1 MKPQTLANGSV
12 KYINPQTRTSV
23 STDISGR
30 VTMLERP
37 GLKATAF
44 RADGRAARI
53 EQTRPDGSTM
63 LVERGR
69 NDVRRVEVIRPGGVR
84 VVTQG
89 QRGFVERRLNQGYV
103 ARTYVVNNRSEVR
116 VYRTTV
122 YQNVQ
127 INSYVPAV
135 VYRPAFYGWAA
146 QPWREPVTYVWVQTP
161 SSGAYVGFFAPEPR
175 YPSASAWLADYM
187 IAENLRH
194 AYEAG
199 LAAGSQA
206 NYQDAGSLGAPM
218 TREVKDQL
226 ALQVRQQIES
236 DQMASIQPASQMTGQ
251 EAVPGALAPRNR
263 VFVVNSFID
272 VSSTANA
279 QTCSLTPGDVVQRSS
294 DKLNPDGKVD
304 IVILSAKNANCTAA
318 FATALDLATLQDMH
332 NQFREN
338 IAAGLGKLATSSGS
352 DGIPVAPAASPRA
365 VVEGQAPVDEQARG
379 LLMAQMAQADQS
391 EDEAKLASDSAI

>member
-1 MKPQTLANGSV
+1 MKPQNLANGSV
-12 KYINPQTRTSV
+12 RYINPQTRTSV
-23 STDISGR
+23 STDVSGR
-30 VTMLERP
+30 VTMLEKP
-37 GLKATAF
+37 GLRATAF

-53 EQTRPDGSTM
+53 EQNRSDGSTM

-69 NDVRRVEVIRPGGVR
+69 NDVRRVEVVRPGGVR

-89 QRGFVERRLNQGYV
+89 QRGFVERRLSQGYV

-161 SSGAYVGFFAPEPR
+161 SSGAYIGFFAPEPR

-199 LAAGSQA
+199 IAAGSQA
-206 NYQDAGSLGAPM
+206 SYQDRASMGAPM

-226 ALQVRQQIES
+226 AQQVRQQIEL
-236 DQMASIQPASQMTGQ
+236 DQMAAAQPAAQPLGQ
-251 EAVPGALAPRNR
+251 EVVPAALAPKNR

-272 VSSTANA
+272 VTSTADA
-279 QTCSLTPGDVVQRSS
+279 QSCSLTPGDVVQRSS
-294 DKLNPDGKVD
+294 DRVSADGKVD
-304 IVILSAKNANCTAA
+304 VVILSAKNANCTAA

-338 IAAGLGKLATSSGS
+338 IAAGLGKLATSSSS
-352 DGIPVAPAASPRA
+352 DGIPVAPAAGPRA
-365 VVEGQAPVDEQARG
+365 MVEGQAPVDEQARG
-379 LLMAQMAQADQS
+379 VLMAQMAQADQS
-391 EDEAKLASDSAI
+391 EEEAKLASDSAI